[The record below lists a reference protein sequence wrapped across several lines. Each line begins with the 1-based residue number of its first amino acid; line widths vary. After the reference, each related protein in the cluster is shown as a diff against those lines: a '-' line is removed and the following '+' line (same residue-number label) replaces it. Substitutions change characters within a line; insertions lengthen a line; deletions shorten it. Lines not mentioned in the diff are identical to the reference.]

1 MDLEHRF
8 NQLAKEYTQDSRQ
21 VKVLWD
27 ELYNAHHESHRTYHN
42 MRHLQE
48 LFRYVDQYKHQLAS
62 VEAVSFAVFY
72 HDSVYKLT
80 SKKNEELSAKLA
92 KKALTKI
99 NVPKHLISLV
109 TEMILATKKHEGSG
123 HDIPYFIDF
132 DLAILGQ
139 SEAIYDNYVEK
150 LREEYEWVP
159 QVLFNRNRKAVL
171 QRFLDRSFLY
181 QTAEFRNEFEVQARA
196 NIAHELKNL

>member
-21 VKVLWD
+21 VKVLWN

-80 SKKNEELSAKLA
+80 SKKMKNSVLSWQKSTYQN
-92 KKALTKI
+92 KR
-99 NVPKHLISLV
+99 
-109 TEMILATKKHEGSG
+109 
-123 HDIPYFIDF
+123 
-132 DLAILGQ
+132 
-139 SEAIYDNYVEK
+139 SEALN
-150 LREEYEWVP
+150 
-159 QVLFNRNRKAVL
+159 
-171 QRFLDRSFLY
+171 
-181 QTAEFRNEFEVQARA
+181 
-196 NIAHELKNL
+196 